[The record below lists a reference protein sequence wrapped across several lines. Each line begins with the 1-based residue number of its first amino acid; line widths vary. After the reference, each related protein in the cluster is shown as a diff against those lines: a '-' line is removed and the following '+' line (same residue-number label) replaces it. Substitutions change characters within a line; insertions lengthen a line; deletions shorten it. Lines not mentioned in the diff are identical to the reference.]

1 MTISAGTSNN
11 NSGNIQ
17 NITCSITGASA
28 TNRCALIGILNDS
41 TPPSSVTFGASACT
55 LLASQGRIHIYSV
68 IGQPS
73 GAQTVT
79 ANQGAAT
86 NTIIGVAQFTADGA
100 LSFGTAVTNTNA
112 EQTSLSV
119 DVTSATG
126 QLVVDVAQLVQAS
139 MTVGAGQTAIMNLP
153 TGGSPPTGHDVG
165 FLSFGM
171 SYEAGAA
178 TTTMSWS
185 ASGTAGDNDI
195 IAVNI
200 IEAGGGGGSIG
211 RGRLVGGKLVGGNLL
226 VRRL

>member
-28 TNRCALIGILNDS
+28 TNRCALIGILNDG

-55 LLASQGRIHIYSV
+55 LLASQGRLHLYRI

-73 GAQTVT
+73 GSQTVT

-86 NTIIGVAQFTADGA
+86 NTIIGVAQFTADGT
-100 LSFGTAVTNTNA
+100 LSFGTAVTNTNT
-112 EQTSLSV
+112 EETSLSV
-119 DVTSATG
+119 DVTSAAG
-126 QLVVDVAQLVQAS
+126 QLVVDCAHLVVDS
-139 MTVGAGQTAIMNLP
+139 MTVGAGQSAIMNLP
-153 TGGSPPTGHDVG
+153 TGGSPPTGHDIG

-185 ASGTAGDNDI
+185 GEFTVGDNDI
-195 IAVNI
+195 IAVSI
-200 IEAGGGGGSIG
+200 IEEGGGGGATG
-211 RGRLVGGKLVGGNLL
+211 RGRLIGGKLVGGNLL